1 MINGNEKSF
10 RNDPVHSRQ
19 NYWKYMFFMIC
30 AVMGGLL
37 CWGYK
42 LKSENKDLKKEII
55 QVLNE
60 IIEEYRNPRE
70 PIAPV
75 YGPPP
80 VEESRAGTI
89 PESTSSSKE

>member
-10 RNDPVHSRQ
+10 RNDSVHSRK

-37 CWGYK
+37 CWGYNVYNK
-42 LKSENKDLKKEII
+42 LKSENKDLKEIKEII
-55 QVLNE
+55 
-60 IIEEYRNPRE
+60 E

-80 VEESRAGTI
+80 IEESRIDTI

>member
-1 MINGNEKSF
+1 MINGNEKSI

-37 CWGYK
+37 CWGYNVYNK
-42 LKSENKDLKKEII
+42 LKSENKDLKEII
-55 QVLNE
+55 
-60 IIEEYRNPRE
+60 E

-80 VEESRAGTI
+80 IAPRADTI